1 MTLGGTSD
9 DGHGAGGGAGTD
21 PAYPRFF
28 PWVVWS
34 LGALFYCYGFFQRVA
49 PSVMV
54 EELMRDFAA
63 NAVIL
68 GNLSAFFY
76 YAYAGVQ
83 LPVGVLVDRW
93 GARPMLTAA
102 ATLCALGSLVFA
114 TTDNLWLAYLGRL
127 MIGAGAGFTFV
138 GTLKLSAVWFPPRRF
153 ALLTGMTLMMG
164 MVGGIGA
171 QAPLAAAVGAFGWRA
186 TLITAA
192 AVGLLL
198 AIVIWSVV
206 RDRTALETATRRT
219 ARRGWFHGLGHVL
232 RTPHNWIIGLY
243 TALMTASMWA
253 FAALWG
259 VPYMMQ
265 THGLD
270 RPAAAVSTSMLL
282 IGWAVGSPVAGWFSD
297 FIGQRKLPMVIG
309 AVGALASF
317 AALVYVPGLPLAAVR
332 FLIFANGFFSGAAA
346 IAYAL
351 AREHNPPD
359 AAGVTLGCIN
369 AAVPLSA
376 SVFQPLV
383 GWLLDMGW
391 DGGTIGG
398 ARIYSPD
405 TFRSAFLT
413 LIVAGLVAVVAALRV
428 RETWCRPVGRD
439 SHTAH

>member
-1 MTLGGTSD
+1 MTSGGATG
-9 DGHGAGGGAGTD
+9 DGHEAGKDTAF
-21 PAYPRFF
+21 PSFF
-28 PWVVWS
+28 PWIVWL

-49 PSVMV
+49 PSVIV
-54 EELMRDFAA
+54 EDLMRDFAA
-63 NAVIL
+63 SAAVL

-93 GARPMLTAA
+93 GARSMLSMA

-114 TTDNLWLAYLGRL
+114 LTDSLWLAYLGRL

-138 GTLKLSAVWFPPRRF
+138 GTLKLSAVWFPTRRF
-153 ALLTGMTLMMG
+153 ALLTGLTLMMG
-164 MVGGIGA
+164 MAGGIGG
-171 QAPLAAAVGAFGWRA
+171 QAPLAAAVAEVGWRT
-186 TLITAA
+186 TLVAA
-192 AVGLLL
+192 AVIGLLL
-198 AIVIWSVV
+198 AVLIRLVI
-206 RDRTALETATRRT
+206 RDRATPDSDRPRT
-219 ARRGWFHGLGHVL
+219 ARRGWFHGLGQVL

-282 IGWAVGSPVAGWFSD
+282 IGWAVGSPAAGWISD
-297 FIGQRKLPMVIG
+297 FIGRRKLPMLIG

-317 AALVYVPGLPLAAVR
+317 TALVYVPGLPLAAVR
-332 FLIFANGFFSGAAA
+332 FLIFANGFFSGATA

-351 AREHNPPD
+351 AREHNSPD

-383 GWLLDMGW
+383 GWLLDLGW
-391 DGGTIGG
+391 DGSMVGG
-398 ARIYSPD
+398 ARIYDPE
-405 TFRSAFLT
+405 TFRTAFLT
-413 LIVAGLVAVVAALRV
+413 LIAAGIIAVISAIRV
-428 RETWCRPVGRD
+428 RETWCRQVGLHSRIGE
-439 SHTAH
+439 